1 MYLKI
6 HRIPGSGDVVAVC
19 DRELQNQVLTD
30 EGREVRIHESFYG
43 NRLVDEEEVRAAL
56 DGASNIN
63 LMGERV
69 VAIAITMGLLERSA
83 CICIGSVPHALIYRV

>member
-6 HRIPGSGDVVAVC
+6 HRNPESGDVVAVC

-30 EGREVRIHESFYG
+30 DGREVRITESFYG
-43 NRLVDEEEVRAAL
+43 NRLVDEDEVRAAL

-69 VAIAITMGLLERSA
+69 IAIAIDMGLLERSA
-83 CICIGSVPHALIYRV
+83 CILIGSIPHALIYRV

>member
-6 HRIPGSGDVVAVC
+6 HRNPGGGDVVAVC
-19 DRELQNQVLTD
+19 DRELHNQVLTD
-30 EGREVRIHESFYG
+30 EGRKVWIHESFYG

-56 DGASNIN
+56 DCACNIN

>member
-69 VAIAITMGLLERSA
+69 VAIAINMGLLERSA
-83 CICIGSVPHALIYRV
+83 CIFIGSVPHALIYRV